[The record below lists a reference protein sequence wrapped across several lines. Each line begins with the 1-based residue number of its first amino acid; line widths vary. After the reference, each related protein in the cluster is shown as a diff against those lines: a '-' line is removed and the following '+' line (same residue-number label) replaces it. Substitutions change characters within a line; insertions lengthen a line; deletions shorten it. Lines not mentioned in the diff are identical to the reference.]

1 MMKGVE
7 DMAKLPVQDSEPDPT
22 WEEAVAEFEAGQPV
36 ELIRSPRSLV
46 IEYRYADG
54 RWLATSP
61 RLTGLSV
68 SAASLPEAKTL
79 VAESLEGYLDPAVS
93 IYDHVAGPEES
104 RAAPQELEILEGG
117 EILVHQHTRGRSS
130 AFVSSRSLKSR
141 ALKVPA

>member
-1 MMKGVE
+1 MIEGVE
-7 DMAKLPVQDSEPDPT
+7 DMAKLPEQDSEPDPT

-36 ELIRSPRSLV
+36 ELIRSPRALL

-79 VAESLEGYLDPAVS
+79 VAESLDGYLDPAAS
-93 IYDHVAGPEES
+93 LYDHVVEPEES

-117 EILVHQHTRGRSS
+117 EILAYQHTQGRSS